1 VDSLAVSRYREAV
14 ATAERIFTAEEF
26 LARPEDPLHRRAELI
41 DGRIVMHEPRA
52 LHQHVVLSLAIA
64 LRSWI
69 ASPDGRGFVIFSQH
83 QHLTDRDVLSPDVLW
98 WADIARVDLQRNVQ
112 PVADLVVEV
121 RSPSTWK
128 YDIGVKRRLYE
139 EHGAGELWLVDTS
152 SSSVIVCR
160 RSEPDAPR
168 FDVEGELSSPEL
180 LTSPA
185 LPGFKLAV
193 EDLFRLP

>member
-1 VDSLAVSRYREAV
+1 MSRYREAV

-41 DGRIVMHEPRA
+41 DGRIVMHEPRT
-52 LHQHVVLSLAIA
+52 LHQHVVLNLAIA
-64 LRSWI
+64 LRSWTV
-69 ASPDGRGFVIFSQH
+69 APEGRGYVIFSQH
-83 QHLTDRDVLSPDVLW
+83 QHLTDRNVLSPDVLW
-98 WADIARVDLQRNVQ
+98 WADIARVDPQRHVQ

-121 RSPSTWK
+121 RSPSTRK
-128 YDIGVKRRLYE
+128 YDIGIKRRLYE

-160 RSEPDAPR
+160 RSEPSVPR
-168 FDVEGELSSPEL
+168 FDVEIELSSPES

-185 LPGFKLAV
+185 LSGFELAV
-193 EDLFRLP
+193 EDLFRFP

>member
-1 VDSLAVSRYREAV
+1 MDLSAAPRYGEGV

-26 LARPEDPLHRRAELI
+26 VARPEDPLHRRVELI
-41 DGRIVMHEPRA
+41 DGRIVMDDPRG
-52 LHQHVVLSLAIA
+52 LHQHVVVKLLVA
-64 LRSWI
+64 LNSWI
-69 ASPDGRGFVIFSQH
+69 SGAQGRGLVIFNQH
-83 QHLTDRDVLSPDVLW
+83 QHLTDRDVLSPDLLW
-98 WADIARVDLQRNVQ
+98 WADTARVDPQKNVQ

-121 RSPSTWK
+121 RSPATWK

-168 FDVEGELSSPEL
+168 FDIEAELSSPEP

-185 LPGFKLAV
+185 LSGFELAV
-193 EDLFRLP
+193 EHLFRFP